1 MLLREVEE
9 SGIDNDGKTLIS
21 ALAGHS
27 HHPEYGFRFIGFE
40 REERFYDIAAVRRE
54 AIRRAGHLS
63 GLGLAKG
70 DRVALMISE
79 AHEFVLT
86 FLGAV
91 HAGVIPAPISPPMT
105 TKSGENYLATVSRIV
120 VQSGARMLV
129 TTDSTQV
136 FAESLRAHIPPGVRI
151 VNVSEI
157 LAGEPPDFVPPVI
170 DPRDICFLQYTS
182 GSTTAPRGVMVTH
195 ANLIHNATQFFGP
208 NGFDRREDDVGIS
221 WLPLYHDMGLI
232 GFILGPL
239 IYPGPVIILP
249 TTSFAR
255 DPRIWLRMIDK
266 YRATITYAPNFAY
279 GHVLKRLR
287 DQDLAELDLSC
298 LRVAGCGAEPI
309 HAGTLRAFAE
319 RLAPTGFR
327 ASAFVPS
334 YGMAESTLAIS
345 NRRQGDPFRALRV
358 DAGQLKEGR
367 AHPIT
372 DDTSSAVELVSCGRW
387 FPDFEVRI
395 VDEQGNIL
403 NDGEVG
409 EIAVRGPS
417 VAAGY
422 FENPEATADAWRDG
436 WLYTG
441 DRGFIDAGELFIC
454 GRIKE
459 LIIIRGANYYPQDI
473 EWQIRDLPGVKR
485 GNVCAFSIEE
495 EDQERLIVLAEADPR
510 EAEGLEKAV
519 ATAVQEAMGIE
530 VHRALLLPAGSL
542 LRTTSGKLQRN
553 KMKQLYLAGALTPL
567 EPRSTTG
574 PEPGKE

>member
-1 MLLREVEE
+1 MLLQQIED
-9 SGIDNDGKTLIS
+9 SGIGNDGKTLIS
-21 ALAGHS
+21 ALAGHP
-27 HHPEYGFRFIGFE
+27 HIPEYGFRFIGFE
-40 REERFYDIAAVRRE
+40 REERFYDYAQVRTE
-54 AIRRAGHLS
+54 ALRRAAHLA
-63 GLGLAKG
+63 GQGIIKG
-70 DRVALMISE
+70 DRIALMIAE

-91 HAGVIPAPISPPMT
+91 HAGIIPVPISPPMT
-105 TKSGENYLATVSRIV
+105 AKSGENYLATVARIV
-120 VQSGARMLV
+120 SQSGARLLV
-129 TTDSTQV
+129 TTETSLG
-136 FAESLRAHIPPGVRI
+136 FAESLGTMISGDARI
-151 VNVSEI
+151 VTVNGIFEGDPPEFTAPEI
-157 LAGEPPDFVPPVI
+157 GPQ
-170 DPRDICFLQYTS
+170 DICFLQYTS

-195 ANLIHNATQFFGP
+195 ANLMNNTSHFFGQ
-208 NGFDRREDDVGIS
+208 NGFGRRKDDLGIS

-239 IYPGPVIILP
+239 IHHGPVIILP

-255 DPRIWLRMIDK
+255 DPRSWLRAIHK

-334 YGMAESTLAIS
+334 YGMAESTLAIT
-345 NRRQGDPFRALRV
+345 NRRQQDPFRTLLI
-358 DAGQLKEGR
+358 DAGQLKQGR

-372 DDTSSAVELVSCGRW
+372 DDKRQAVEIVSCGRW

-395 VDEQGNIL
+395 VDDQGNIL

-409 EIAVRGPS
+409 EIAVKGPS

-422 FENPEATADAWRDG
+422 FNNPEATASAWRDG
-436 WLYTG
+436 WLHTG
-441 DRGFIDAGELFIC
+441 DRGFIDAGELFVC
-454 GRIKE
+454 GRNKE

-473 EWQIRDLPGVKR
+473 EWQVRDLPGVKR
-485 GNVCAFSIEE
+485 GNVCAFSIEDNDE
-495 EDQERLIVLAEADPR
+495 ERLIVLVEADPR
-510 EAEGLEKAV
+510 ECEGLEKTV
-519 ATAVQEAMGIE
+519 ATAIQEAMGIE
-530 VHRALLLPAGSL
+530 VHRVMLLPAGAL

-553 KMKQLYLAGALTPL
+553 RMKQLYETGQLTPL
-567 EPRSTTG
+567 EPR
-574 PEPGKE
+574 PGSPVQESID